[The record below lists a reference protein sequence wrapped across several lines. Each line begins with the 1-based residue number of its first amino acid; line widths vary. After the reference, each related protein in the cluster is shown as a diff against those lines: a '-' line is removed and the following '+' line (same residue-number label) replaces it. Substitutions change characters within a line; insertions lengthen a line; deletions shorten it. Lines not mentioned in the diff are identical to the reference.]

1 MRTATTRAMSWGR
14 YPRVAQNVV
23 RMPDRHAPL
32 PLPPEGSVLPYGLG
46 RSYGDSCLNGGGTL
60 IDTACLD
67 RFISFDRQSGE
78 IVCEAGVSLAD
89 IIDVALPHGW
99 FLPVTPGTK
108 FVTLGGAIAND
119 VHGKNHHREGTI
131 GCHVKSF
138 ELLRSDGMR
147 LSCSPDE
154 NADYFAATVGGL
166 GLTGLVTRATLQL
179 KRIGS
184 RYLAGQSIKF
194 GGLDEFFVLSAES
207 AASHEYV
214 VSWIDCLG
222 RGETFGRGHF
232 LRANVLDA
240 EEASGLK
247 MRKPPPLA
255 VPVMPPAS
263 LVNRWTLKAFNAA
276 YYNRQK
282 PRVSEKVW
290 TLDAFHYPLDAIA
303 NWNRIYGPRGFLQYQ
318 AVVPARGQRDVSE
331 ALLAEIGRSG
341 QGSFLVVFKVFG
353 DIVSPGLLSF
363 PMAGTTLA
371 LDFPILGEKTFALL
385 DRLDAIVMEAGGRI
399 YPAKDARMSPA
410 CFAQGYP
417 QLDTFRK
424 FVDPRISSSFARRVM
439 ENAR

>member
-1 MRTATTRAMSWGR
+1 MKAMSWGR
-14 YPRVAQNVV
+14 YPRVAQSVV
-23 RMPDRHAPL
+23 GMPNRHEPL
-32 PLPPEGSVLPYGLG
+32 PLPPEGSVLAHGFG

-60 IDTACLD
+60 IDTTSLD
-67 RFISFDRQSGE
+67 RFISFDRQTGE
-78 IVCEAGVSLAD
+78 IACETGVSLAE

-131 GCHVKSF
+131 GRHIRGF
-138 ELLRSDGMR
+138 ELLRSDGTR
-147 LSCSPDE
+147 LSCSPAE
-154 NADYFAATVGGL
+154 NADYFAATIGGL
-166 GLTGLVTRATLQL
+166 GLTGLITRATLQL
-179 KRIGS
+179 KRVGS
-184 RYLAGQSIKF
+184 SYVAGQSIKF

-240 EEASGLK
+240 DAAGGIKARRPL
-247 MRKPPPLA
+247 PLA
-255 VPVMPPAS
+255 VPVMPPMS

-276 YYNRQK
+276 YYNRQT
-282 PRVSEKVW
+282 PRIVERVW

-318 AVVPARGQRDVSE
+318 AVVPARDQRDVSE

-353 DIVSPGLLSF
+353 DLASPGLLSF
-363 PMAGTTLA
+363 PMPGTTLA

-385 DRLDAIVMEAGGRI
+385 DRLDAIVMEAGGRL

-410 CFAQGYP
+410 CFGHGYP
-417 QLDTFRK
+417 QRNTFRN
-424 FVDPRISSSFARRVM
+424 FVDPRFGSSFARRVM
-439 ENAR
+439 ENA